1 MLQHVFRRARNG
13 IRVVDRVL
21 STNIARKTP
30 EVTRTASAKTSAFS
44 RLDVLRQRLA
54 AEDAASLASFS
65 SDSAVSSEEKYDPS
79 IFSDK
84 ARNFLIEVSDKYN
97 KKYSRGG
104 SNGEGYVGVQ
114 EVLEKAPYYSEAAK
128 ASLLKLAPE
137 IQHQMR
143 VKVSAAYVDH
153 ALEAL
158 PANAVEPSPI
168 LKVII
173 PDELEILYREIG
185 ETDPSN
191 QNKYSPLPG
200 LLHKYNMLL
209 AMTSINCSS
218 HCRYCYRSDL
228 FNGSSGKSKA
238 DLVGVAK
245 YIKSY
250 NKLIEVSM
258 EHANSKYDHSA
269 GSMVSEEGE
278 PLLPLREILLSGGD
292 PLTLPNST
300 LARYLTLMAESGM
313 RIVRMGSKELA
324 FNPNRFDD
332 AFWATMDLF
341 HENYPDV
348 RIELV
353 GHYVHPYEL
362 VRPVTDKE
370 GKYLYTPNIDYVI
383 HPNVEAALN
392 QINSRRSW
400 FGHFNQFP
408 IIAGVNDSPD
418 IMRLLLHL
426 TNKLGIGMHNVYAC
440 REVIGNPH
448 FRGDLTIDKQ
458 YDLLEAAKI
467 GLSGLENHARL
478 IMSTEQGKMDVLGH
492 KNGKVFLRINR
503 FIHGRKPENTMIV
516 VDTDKLG
523 DNKKF
528 YWLTQDVIDKAI
540 DESSKKLLNNDLEE
554 DTAFIRGIKSA
565 AAVAA
570 SANAPNQFTPLPEVQ
585 AVVES
590 SIPETTNVTDINSD
604 LDSNSQVR
612 ISVFNKDGKSVEVI
626 HNVYTAE
633 QMQALS
639 ANGNSIPSV
648 ADVLMQAG
656 HVEMVCG
663 GQLSCTTCVGKV
675 IADYDLAPATLDELD
690 ATDTLD
696 VSMGDGP
703 AMLRACCQV
712 KVQAGQKYEF
722 TMLENA

>member
-1 MLQHVFRRARNG
+1 MIHTVVRRARLG
-13 IRVVDRVL
+13 FRVLDRVL
-21 STNIARKTP
+21 STNIARKSSP
-30 EVTRTASAKTSAFS
+30 EVSRPQPATKSSAFA
-44 RLDVLRQRLA
+44 RLDVLRSRLA
-54 AEDAASLASFS
+54 ADDAASLARFTSE
-65 SDSAVSSEEKYDPS
+65 AETEEKYDPS
-79 IFSDK
+79 IFSEK
-84 ARNFLIEVSDKYN
+84 ARNFLTEVTAKYN

-128 ASLLKLAPE
+128 ASLLELAPE

-209 AMTSINCSS
+209 AMTSINCSA

-238 DLVGVAK
+238 DLIGVAK
-245 YIKSY
+245 YVKSY
-250 NKLIEVSM
+250 NKLIEASM
-258 EHANSKYDHSA
+258 EHPNSKYDQNA

-324 FNPNRFDD
+324 FNPNRFDS
-332 AFWATMDLF
+332 AFWSTLDLF
-341 HENYPDV
+341 HQNYPEV
-348 RIELV
+348 RVELV

-362 VRPVTDKE
+362 VRPVTDSE
-370 GKYLYTPNIDYVI
+370 GKYVYSPNVDYVI
-383 HPNVEAALN
+383 HPNLEKAIN

-408 IIAGVNDSPD
+408 IIAGVNDRPD

-492 KNGKVFLRINR
+492 KEGKVFLRINR

-528 YWLTQDVIDKAI
+528 YWLTQDVIDTAI
-540 DESSKKLLNNDLEE
+540 DESSKKLLNTDLEE
-554 DTAFIRGIKSA
+554 DTAFIRGIKAA
-565 AAVAA
+565 AAVSA
-570 SANAPNQFTPLPEVQ
+570 SATAPVPLPELQ
-585 AVVES
+585 IAPES
-590 SIPETTNVTDINSD
+590 IVTKTMNSAATATTTE
-604 LDSNSQVR
+604 DSQ
-612 ISVFNKDGKSVEVI
+612 IHIKVFDKDGKSVEVI
-626 HNVYTAE
+626 HKVYSPE
-633 QMQALS
+633 QLATLS

-648 ADVLMQAG
+648 ADVLVQAG

-675 IADYDLAPATLDELD
+675 AADYDLSPATLDELD

-696 VSMGDGP
+696 LNMDGERTE
-703 AMLRACCQV
+703 LRACCQV
-712 KVQAGQKYEF
+712 KAEAGKKYEF
-722 TMLENA
+722 TMLESV